1 MSKGDESRGGIPWNK
16 QRNHAIGRIDKKKMQ
31 PGCPEM
37 WKWRKEI
44 LWRKSST
51 ERDMSSK
58 IILAKV
64 SSTTIW
70 PCFYWR
76 EKEPLP
82 DKHVCGET
90 FKKISN
96 RMFQR
101 LMESRNQGDSNW
113 KSKHLRTSKLHNFQL
128 QFQLK
133 IEDHDFQLPT
143 STGKTF
149 CFNFQLQYRTAPLL
163 QISAPGHHCEDP
175 PEHTGAPR
183 VRGGAKGLKSGDPK
197 HTKMVIL
204 VGKPVV
210 G

>member
-1 MSKGDESRGGIPWNK
+1 MLRVWGNLRSFFRFRGWDFYRHPDGMMSKGDESWRGGIPWNK

-37 WKWRKEI
+37 WKWEKETC
-44 LWRKSST
+44 LH
-51 ERDMSSK
+51 K

-64 SSTTIW
+64 SSTTIR

-96 RMFQR
+96 RMFKR
-101 LMESRNQGDSNW
+101 LKESRNQGDFNW
-113 KSKHLRTSKLHNFQL
+113 KSKHLWTSKLHNFQL

-143 STGKTF
+143 STRKTF
-149 CFNFQLQYRTAPLL
+149 CFNFQL
-163 QISAPGHHCEDP
+163 
-175 PEHTGAPR
+175 
-183 VRGGAKGLKSGDPK
+183 
-197 HTKMVIL
+197 
-204 VGKPVV
+204 
-210 G
+210 